1 METIAIDIGGT
12 YTDLCRWDG
21 HSLVVEKAATQPLSA
36 GLPDWIARLR
46 PRGACQLLVRGAS
59 DGVTVEDLRT
69 MTARLGVGWVRLVS
83 TDPARSPALAV
94 VRQIAERQ
102 RGRLVCFAEL
112 SAGSWHSGLLS
123 SRGEVVAWGA
133 GAIGVCDA
141 DADAAARAAAEWL
154 RAALHETST
163 DHAVNAA
170 SPVLIAYGSTGPAH
184 AARIAERAGLREALV
199 PDHASALAAVGMLIA
214 DIHMEFVRPADG
226 SALRP
231 GEMRYGFARLMD
243 EAGEAVTLEGY
254 DTDDTVCERFAEVA
268 PAGISET
275 VRISCEM
282 MADADGLASTA
293 RQAAMARFGE
303 AAASGS
309 VELRRLGLAV
319 VVQTAKPA
327 LPPQLWG
334 SMRPGD
340 APIAGPATIQEG
352 DTTIGVPE
360 SWHAAVCP
368 SGGVRL
374 QRDERGAGQ
383 SSP

>member
-1 METIAIDIGGT
+1 METIAIDIGST
-12 YTDLCRWDG
+12 FADLCRWDG
-21 HSLVVEKAATQPLSA
+21 HGLVVERVPARPLA
-36 GLPDWIARLR
+36 VGVPDWIARLR

-59 DGVTVEDLRT
+59 DGVTAEDLRT
-69 MTARLGVGWVRLVS
+69 LTAPLGVGWVRLVP
-83 TDPARSPALAV
+83 TDPARSPALAI

-102 RGRLVCFAEL
+102 RGRGVCFAEI
-112 SAGSWHSGLLS
+112 SARSWHVGLLS
-123 SRGEVVAWGA
+123 PRGESEAWR
-133 GAIGVCDA
+133 IGEVGVGDA
-141 DADAAARAAAEWL
+141 DPDAAAGAAAEWL
-154 RAALHETST
+154 RAALHDTPPGRAEDT
-163 DHAVNAA
+163 A
-170 SPVLIAYGSTGPAH
+170 SPLLVAYGSTGPAH
-184 AARIAERAGLREALV
+184 AARIAELAGMREALV

-214 DIHMEFVRPADG
+214 DIHMEFVMPAAG
-226 SALRP
+226 TALRP

-268 PAGISET
+268 PAGVAET

-282 MADADGLASTA
+282 MTDADALASTA
-293 RQAAMARFGE
+293 RQAAVARFGE
-303 AAASGS
+303 SAASGL

-374 QRDERGAGQ
+374 QRDERSAGQ